1 MSPPIR
7 VILIDD
13 HKHIHDAVALA
24 LTQADD
30 IHLAAQGSTGDEAV
44 ILCRQHQPDIVLMD
58 VVMPGMDGV
67 TATKRLKSEF
77 PNVKIL
83 VLSSFQDDDTVHAM
97 MREGASGYT
106 LKHSLAA
113 NLVNAIRATHMGSV
127 VIDSEVSQG
136 LLQPPS
142 PPAAGNSF
150 DLTERELEVLRL
162 MAHGLTN
169 NEIAVKLFISR
180 STVKFHITNIEEKM
194 GVTTRA
200 EAIVL
205 AAKNNLV

>member
-1 MSPPIR
+1 MAPPIR

-30 IHLAAQGSTGDEAV
+30 IHLVAQGSTGDEAM
-44 ILCRQHQPDIVLMD
+44 ILCHQHQPDIVLMD

-67 TATKRLKSEF
+67 KATKRLKSEF
-77 PNVKIL
+77 PDVKIL

-106 LKHSLAA
+106 LKHSLAT
-113 NLVNAIRATHMGSV
+113 NLINAIRATFMGSV
-127 VIDSEVSQG
+127 VLDSEVSQG
-136 LLQPPS
+136 LLQPTPAPS
-142 PPAAGNSF
+142 SNTSF

-162 MAHGLTN
+162 MATGLTN